1 MTDALVQALEA
12 DTGVTAVVGAGGKKS
27 TLYALA
33 DRLERAVVTAT
44 VRIPIF
50 DERVAD
56 VVCTPDPVATLES
69 RLGRADDGR
78 VEDDDGVG
86 GADGFDGANGF
97 ESDPSA
103 WPLGLVPERDRSDR
117 YRGYEP
123 DQIDAIAGVDGVDH
137 VLVKADGARTR
148 LFKAPNEREPQ
159 IPSVA
164 DTVLAIASCHAVG
177 RPLDAGTVHRP
188 ECVAELTGR
197 AVGEPITPTDVATV
211 LTHPDGGLKRVPE
224 GTSFVPV
231 VNMVDDDGDLET
243 ARAIGEAIIE
253 DDEASEG
260 RVSTVVL
267 TSMICEEPLVT
278 VLE

>member
-1 MTDALVQALEA
+1 MTDSLVQALEA

-50 DERVAD
+50 DEHVAD
-56 VVCTPDPVATLES
+56 VVLTPDPVAVLGARLEN
-69 RLGRADDGR
+69 DD
-78 VEDDDGVG
+78 
-86 GADGFDGANGF
+86 GF
-97 ESDPSA
+97 ESDPPA

-123 DQIDAIAGVDGVDH
+123 DQIDAMADSDVVDH

-148 LFKAPNEREPQ
+148 LLKAPNEREPQ
-159 IPSVA
+159 IPSAA

-177 RPLDAGTVHRP
+177 QPLDAETVHRP
-188 ECVAELTGR
+188 ERVAELTGR
-197 AVGEPITPTDVATV
+197 SAGEAITPTDVAIV
-211 LTHPDGGLKRVPE
+211 LTHPDSGLKRVPE
-224 GTSFVPV
+224 DASFVPV

-243 ARAIGEAIIE
+243 ARAIGEAILE
-253 DDEASEG
+253 NDGASEG
-260 RVSTVVL
+260 RVSRVVL
-267 TSMICEEPLVT
+267 TSMIREEPLVT

>member
-1 MTDALVQALEA
+1 MTDALVQALQA

-27 TLYALA
+27 TLYTLA
-33 DRLERAVVTAT
+33 DRLERAVLTAT

-56 VVCTPDPVATLES
+56 VVLTPDPVGELEA
-69 RLGRADDGR
+69 RLERAADGR
-78 VEDDDGVG
+78 LENDVDGV
-86 GADGFDGANGF
+86 
-97 ESDPSA
+97 ESDQSA
-103 WPLGLVPERDRSDR
+103 WPLGLVPERDRGDR

-123 DQIDAIAGVDGVDH
+123 DEIDAMADVDGVDH

-148 LFKAPNEREPQ
+148 LLKAPDEREPQ
-159 IPSVA
+159 IPARA

-177 RPLDAGTVHRP
+177 RPLDAETVHRP
-188 ECVAELTGR
+188 ERVADLTGR
-197 AVGEPITPTDVATV
+197 SAGEPITPTDVATV
-211 LTHPDGGLKRVPE
+211 LTHPGGGLKRVPE
-224 GTSFVPV
+224 DTSFVPV

-243 ARAIGEAIIE
+243 ARAIGEAILE
-253 DDEASEG
+253 DGGASEG

-267 TSMICEEPLVT
+267 TSMIRDEPLVA

>member
-1 MTDALVQALEA
+1 MTDALVRALQA

-27 TLYALA
+27 TLYTLA
-33 DRLERAVVTAT
+33 DRLGRAVLTAT

-56 VVCTPDPVATLES
+56 VVLTPDPVGELEDHL
-69 RLGRADDGR
+69 REEA
-78 VEDDDGVG
+78 
-86 GADGFDGANGF
+86 
-97 ESDPSA
+97 ESA
-103 WPLGLVPERDRSDR
+103 VWPLGLVPERDRSDR

-123 DQIDAIAGVDGVDH
+123 DEIDAMADVDGVDH

-164 DTVLAIASCHAVG
+164 DTVLAIASCHTVG
-177 RPLDAGTVHRP
+177 RPLDAETVHRP
-188 ECVAELTGR
+188 ERVAELTGR
-197 AVGEPITPTDVATV
+197 SAGEPITPTDVATV

-224 GTSFVPV
+224 GAAFVPV
-231 VNMVDDDGDLET
+231 VNMVDDDGNLET

-267 TSMICEEPLVT
+267 TSMIREEPLVT